1 MRPNRCV
8 SIRKQQQGV
17 AVLFVVVMMAFM
29 MGLLALTASRSVIIE
44 QRITG
49 NDVRARESHQAAE
62 AGLAFAK
69 AWADS
74 NVIDANLTCPGGA
87 GCPTVPNVTGTTSGE
102 TYALAISF
110 NVDTDGNV
118 GISSTATNSDNGRAT
133 VEDWI
138 SQVSMLND
146 PFFPPPIVVNGG
158 LSNVTGNPSI
168 NTGNPPDPAIVYN
181 SNVVSESDISTGKFN
196 KKGSDPTLG
205 DIVGDAFPNTATPAW
220 DYVFSVSL
228 NAAIARAQANGYVS
242 SAGSLPSAPGA
253 GKGPFYVW
261 DSSSHIHSS
270 YGTASN
276 PVVIV
281 IPDECPKL
289 NGGPVIYGIVYF
301 GNPACGNAH
310 GWGNATI
317 HGSIVAEGDITKV
330 TANADHID
338 LTNSTAEKPKVF
350 LDYSTSIP
358 GTWKDF

>member
-1 MRPNRCV
+1 MISNTSVP
-8 SIRKQQQGV
+8 IRKTQQGI
-17 AVLFVVVMMAFM
+17 AVLLVIVMMSII
-29 MGLLALTASRSVIIE
+29 MGLLALTASRSVVVE
-44 QRITG
+44 QRMAG
-49 NDVRARESHQAAE
+49 NDIRAREAHEAAE

-69 AWADS
+69 AWADTTVVDTDLS
-74 NVIDANLTCPGGA
+74 CPGSA
-87 GCPTVPNVTGTTSGE
+87 GCPTIPDVTGTTSGE

-110 NVDTDGNV
+110 DVDADGNV
-118 GISSTATNSDNGRAT
+118 GISSTAANADNGRAR

-158 LSNVTGNPSI
+158 FSNVTGNPSI
-168 NTGNPPDPAIVYN
+168 NTGSPPDPAIVYN
-181 SNVVSESDISTGKFN
+181 SNVVSASDIQTGKFN

-205 DIVGDAFPNTATPAW
+205 DIVGDVFPNTPTPAW
-220 DYVFSVSL
+220 DYVFAVSL
-228 NAAIARAQANGYVS
+228 NAAITRAKANGYVS
-242 SAGSLPSAPGA
+242 SAATLPSAPA
-253 GKGPFYVW
+253 SGKGPFYVW
-261 DSSSHIHSS
+261 DSSGHIHSS

-276 PVVIV
+276 PVVII

-301 GNPACGNAH
+301 GNDACGNAH
-310 GWGNATI
+310 GWGNAKI
-317 HGSIVAEGDITKV
+317 HGSIVVEGNVTKV

-338 LTNSTAEKPKVF
+338 LTNSTADKPKVF